1 MALRFGLCCIFTR
14 EPIRFRAVTAKAL
27 STLSRPRQLA
37 KLSEICLSNARNLLA
52 AVQAVS
58 RMGIGAFRVL
68 SPIFP
73 RFTHPEVGYGL
84 DDLPDAPSIAA
95 IFAQVNDTRRKHDI
109 RLSFHPDQFITLSS
123 LRADVVDNSLRELE
137 YQGLVAEMIGAE
149 VINIHGG
156 GAFGDKSAALER
168 LRRGFDRLSD
178 KVRGRLTLEND
189 DVTYT
194 IKDLYPAACALG
206 IPLVYDVHHHRCL
219 PDGLSAEEA
228 TSLAVES
235 WGRVGREPY
244 FHISSPIQGWDGKNP
259 RRHADYIDAGDF
271 PQSWMKL
278 TATIDVEAKAKE
290 LAVMKLMRDLGFD
303 PQEALSRHSS
313 GRESNRL

>member
-1 MALRFGLCCIFTR
+1 MALRFGLCCIFTQ
-14 EPIRFRAVTAKAL
+14 EPIRFRAATAKGL
-27 STLSRPRQLA
+27 STLSRPRQIA
-37 KLSEICLSNARNLLA
+37 KLSEICLSNAQNLLA

-84 DDLPDAPSIAA
+84 EDLPDAPVIAA
-95 IFAQVNDTRRKHDI
+95 ILAQVNDTRRKHDI

-168 LRRGFDRLSD
+168 FRRGFDRLSER
-178 KVRGRLTLEND
+178 VGERLTLEND

-194 IKDLYPAACALG
+194 VKDLYPVACALS

-219 PDGLSAEEA
+219 PDGLSVEEA

-259 RRHADYIDAGDF
+259 RRHADYIDVADF

-290 LAVMKLMRDLGFD
+290 LAVMKLMRDLGFA
-303 PQEALSRHSS
+303 PQEALSSDSS
-313 GRESNRL
+313 ARESNRL

>member
-14 EPIRFRAVTAKAL
+14 EPIRFRATTAKAL
-27 STLSRPRQLA
+27 STLSRPQQLA
-37 KLSEICLSNARNLLA
+37 KLSELCLSNAQNLLA
-52 AVQAVS
+52 SVQAVV
-58 RMGIGAFRVL
+58 RLGIGAFRVL

-73 RFTHPEVGYGL
+73 RFTHPVVGYGL
-84 DDLPDAPSIAA
+84 EDLPDAPGITA
-95 IFAQVNDTRRKHDI
+95 ILAQVNDIRRKYDI

-168 LRRGFDRLSD
+168 FRRGFDRLSQR
-178 KVRGRLTLEND
+178 VQERLTLEND

-194 IKDLYPAACALG
+194 VKDLYPVACALG

-219 PDGLSAEEA
+219 PDGLSEEEA

-259 RRHADYIDAGDF
+259 RRHADYIDAKDF
-271 PQSWMKL
+271 PQSWMNL
-278 TATIDVEAKAKE
+278 TATIDVEAKAKD
-290 LAVMKLMRDLGFD
+290 LAVTKLMRDLGFD
-303 PQEALSRHSS
+303 PQRLSTNSSPRHS
-313 GRESNRL
+313 GI